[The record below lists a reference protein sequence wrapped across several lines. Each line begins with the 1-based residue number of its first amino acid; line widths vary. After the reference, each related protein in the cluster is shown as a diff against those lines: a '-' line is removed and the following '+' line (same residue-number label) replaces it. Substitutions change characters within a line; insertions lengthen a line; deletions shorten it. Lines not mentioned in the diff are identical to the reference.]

1 MIKELIKKYLQETI
15 QTKKSMRRRI
25 YQLEAEVKEAHKNE
39 VYAIEQKDRY
49 KEQLKKMKKRKE
61 KK

>member
-39 VYAIEQKDRY
+39 AYAIEQKDRY